1 MSLNNLQT
9 RPSAC
14 EPSEHVIPFNL
25 DLQKSLQHWPI
36 QDLNKRKAHLVSE
49 QTSKRRLLDSGSSL
63 WSRGSTPL
71 SIPESSSQHGE
82 DLEERD
88 GQANDCISK
97 EEPDHDML
105 EELKYTPRLH
115 TNSEASRSST
125 GLGLYLCTPAL
136 TMSDCSSKRSS
147 SAQFV
152 ASPRSAISDD
162 HDFIDREIAITSILS
177 SPDSSLDC
185 PSNVGFQCTFVHLY
199 SSLYIS
205 YHLTNPFSMVIDPS
219 VLDLGQEQSVAE
231 LKYDP
236 WAHLPFFVEGEVASW
251 QENYIGDCSVH
262 ISDTDAAPSD
272 VPHFVICGTDGIPKP
287 VDVID
292 LTSPPRCDS
301 VNKFR
306 IFKAPFINVEKE
318 ELENRDEPPTEM
330 VNDSAIFTS
339 RQDDAYP
346 RLQVSSH
353 NHTGSS
359 PTKVV
364 TLSSASPGIQLRNEE
379 SPLEIKMCLKKDS
392 IEDWSLDI
400 PEDIDNQEIGDV
412 QSPSTTILMATAEED
427 LEERVRAVTGDDHNY
442 GQALLANLKEKLPEI
457 LPLFCGEDFCGED
470 YSPLEFSN
478 YASSVTYGSGYTN
491 RSGSS
496 SAPPSDTKSSA
507 GVSIN
512 TSATSSG
519 SSRKHNRADDE
530 ENHTG
535 RDQRQPSKKPKA
547 SRPGTRGVQDRRR
560 FKCHFYTKCP
570 LSHTKKTCVM
580 SGWPSIHHLRGHYES
595 HHTTIRCNKC
605 FKEFEGPY
613 ARTEKNR
620 HQKGCKIEAAPP
632 SLEVID
638 CDKKDELEESLGFRT
653 WQLHSEPDEVMKAWI
668 LKYKPEYVTNNAPTD
683 EAYDSRELAKWY
695 RIWQTL
701 FPDLRTPVPSPF
713 QDTSILPADLKIERL
728 LEIFQSIVDTNIQQ
742 DRKPPADQPQ
752 QIDYYKE
759 CVRKLFKIILP
770 RAPSSENM
778 LSGSATNQRGDTR
791 SISTPANSGTT
802 SAPGIHTPSSSR
814 VSTQRL
820 ERSKQ
825 TQPVEYLNSSP
836 RDRSSSP
843 VADLSTS
850 PRLPPR
856 NGFLVTSP
864 CSAETKGA
872 VGETPVIV
880 RTVPINRSRGNS
892 ASDSSLNMHPHAR
905 EVPRGNLSLQ
915 IPRTTGSP
923 QVRATSRSPMTNL
936 MPPPQMRQRASVSPS
951 HSHAGNPAQVF
962 QDSAMDFTLT
972 NNLTAFNASMTPS
985 NFNFIGLAVD
995 QGSPVWPNVAVPQP
1009 AAVGCQ
1015 YCMDSG
1021 IIYFETHTQT
1031 CLMCGDNDM

>member
-1 MSLNNLQT
+1 MSSNNIQT

-14 EPSEHVIPFNL
+14 ESSERVMSFDP

-36 QDLNKRKAHLVSE
+36 QDLNKRKAHLISE
-49 QTSKRRLLDSGSSL
+49 LPSKRRVLDSCSSL
-63 WSRGSTPL
+63 WSRSSTPL
-71 SIPESSSQHGE
+71 SIPESSNQHGE
-82 DLEERD
+82 DLEEHD
-88 GQANDCISK
+88 GQTNDCISK
-97 EEPDHDML
+97 EESDHDML
-105 EELKYTPRLH
+105 EELTPRMH
-115 TNSEASRSST
+115 TNSEASRSGT

-162 HDFIDREIAITSILS
+162 HDYIDREMPITSILS

-185 PSNVGFQCTFVHLY
+185 PSNVGFQY
-199 SSLYIS
+199 
-205 YHLTNPFSMVIDPS
+205 PP
-219 VLDLGQEQSVAE
+219 VLDLSQEQSVAE

-236 WAHLPFFVEGEVASW
+236 WAHLPFFVEGEVASY
-251 QENYIGDCSVH
+251 QENYTGDCSVQ
-262 ISDTDAAPSD
+262 ISDTDATPSN
-272 VPHFVICGTDGIPKP
+272 VPQFVICGTDGFPKP
-287 VDVID
+287 VEMID
-292 LTSPPRCDS
+292 LTSPPRCDG
-301 VNKFR
+301 VNKFQ
-306 IFKAPFINVEKE
+306 IFKGPFIDVERG
-318 ELENRDEPPTEM
+318 ELEHSEEPPTEM

-346 RLQVSSH
+346 RLQISSH
-353 NHTGSS
+353 NQTGSS

-364 TLSSASPGIQLRNEE
+364 TMPSASPSIQLRKEE

-392 IEDWSLDI
+392 IEDWSLEI

-470 YSPLEFSN
+470 YSPFEFSN
-478 YASSVTYGSGYTN
+478 YAPSVTYGSGYTN

-507 GVSIN
+507 GISVN
-512 TSATSSG
+512 TNATSSG
-519 SSRKHNRADDE
+519 SSKKHNRADDE

-535 RDQRQPSKKPKA
+535 KDQRQPSKKPKV
-547 SRPGTRGVQDRRR
+547 SRPATRGVQDRRR

-570 LSHTKKTCVM
+570 ISHTKKTCVM
-580 SGWPSIHHLRGHYES
+580 SGWPSIHHLRGHYDS

-605 FKEFEGPY
+605 FQEFEGPY

-620 HQKGCKIEAAPP
+620 HQKGCKVEAAPP
-632 SLEVID
+632 SLDVID

-668 LKYKPEYVTNNAPTD
+668 LKYKPEFVTNNAPTD

-701 FPDLRTPVPSPF
+701 FPDSRTPVPSPF
-713 QDTSILPADLKIERL
+713 
-728 LEIFQSIVDTNIQQ
+728 DTNIQQ

-770 RAPSSENM
+770 RAHSSENM

-802 SAPGIHTPSSSR
+802 SAPAIHTPSSSR

-825 TQPVEYLNSSP
+825 TQSMEYLSSSP

-856 NGFLVTSP
+856 NGFSVTSP

-880 RTVPINRSRGNS
+880 RTVSVNRSRGNS
-892 ASDSSLNMHPHAR
+892 APDSSLNMHPHAR

-915 IPRTTGSP
+915 IPRTAGSP

-962 QDSAMDFTLT
+962 QDSAMDFALT
-972 NNLTAFNASMTPS
+972 NNLTAFNTSMTPS

-1009 AAVGCQ
+1009 AGVRLICSL
-1015 YCMDSG
+1015 DSVEG
-1021 IIYFETHTQT
+1021 KTEDYAGRKLHMPAYAFAKTVLNELSLTAFLYEEKRFYMLWFPT
-1031 CLMCGDNDM
+1031 LL